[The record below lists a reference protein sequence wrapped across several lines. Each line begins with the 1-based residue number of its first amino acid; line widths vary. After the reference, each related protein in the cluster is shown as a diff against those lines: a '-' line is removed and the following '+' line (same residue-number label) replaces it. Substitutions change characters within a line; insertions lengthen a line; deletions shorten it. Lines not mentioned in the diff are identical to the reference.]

1 MHLGVVHGGNLT
13 GVDDVRLFIAAVRL
27 RAKHSLAVPASGLAL
42 SPSPRVLHR
51 ILVLL
56 VPSQN
61 GRLPRRPGTSLSPL
75 KVVHD
80 LLLSLLDVEV
90 GLLLVLQ
97 IEVLG
102 LLHVPPVERL
112 VLQEG
117 GNGQRVL
124 LQLHFDFVVRH
135 LDVGVDVVVGARGL
149 VEIPGVGML
158 VLAVLVF
165 LRDHT
170 VLGQVVVGEIVL
182 LDGRIEALLGD
193 DFGQLVFD

>member
-1 MHLGVVHGGNLT
+1 M
-13 GVDDVRLFIAAVRL
+13 
-27 RAKHSLAVPASGLAL
+27 
-42 SPSPRVLHR
+42 
-51 ILVLL
+51 
-56 VPSQN
+56 PSQN
-61 GRLPRRPGTSLSPL
+61 GRLPRRPGTRLAPL
-75 KVVHD
+75 EVVDD

-124 LQLHFDFVVRH
+124 LQLHLDLVVRH
-135 LDVGVDVVVGARGL
+135 LDVGVNVVVGARGL
-149 VEIPGVGML
+149 VQIPGVGML

-170 VLGQVVVGEIVL
+170 ILDQVVVDEIILPVS
-182 LDGRIEALLGD
+182 RIEALLGD
-193 DFGQLVFD
+193 DFGQLVLDQRS